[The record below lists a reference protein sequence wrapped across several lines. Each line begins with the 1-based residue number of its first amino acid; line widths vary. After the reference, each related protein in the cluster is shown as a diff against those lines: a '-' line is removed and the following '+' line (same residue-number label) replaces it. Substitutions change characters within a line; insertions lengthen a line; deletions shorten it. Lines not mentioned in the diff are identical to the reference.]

1 MRNFIDI
8 LNGTPSEA
16 ETKTVE
22 IKNSTFREVG
32 RLYES
37 STATDDRLKSM
48 KDGDEVQINGFKVV
62 KLPDTADFSYA
73 VSKDG
78 YEEKFYS
85 VAKAMEY
92 MNNAQ

>member
-8 LNGTPSEA
+8 LNGTAPEA

-37 STATDDRLKSM
+37 STSTDDRLKNM
-48 KDGDEVQINGFKVV
+48 KDGDEVQIDGFKIV
-62 KLPDTADFSYA
+62 KLPDTADFAYA

-85 VAKAMEY
+85 AAKVMEY
-92 MNNAQ
+92 LNKDQ